1 MNDFDH
7 YYLYKLKNRYIM
19 ASITD
24 HVIKLQEL
32 TQRNL
37 EILQTLNDSFFTN
50 QNHLSVMVGGNHYAI
65 PSFISLENKI
75 NSLTANFENL
85 VNAPETGEAFFDFNG
100 NTRAIQVRSYT
111 STPNSLVLDLSK
123 LLRFCFIVDIF

>member
-1 MNDFDH
+1 
-7 YYLYKLKNRYIM
+7 M

-32 TQRNL
+32 TQKNL
-37 EILQTLNDSFFTN
+37 EILQALNDSFFTN
-50 QNHLSVMVGGNHYAI
+50 QNHLSVMIGGNRYAI

-100 NTRAIQVRSYT
+100 NSRAIQVRSYT
-111 STPNSLVLDLSK
+111 STPASLVLSPVTD
-123 LLRFCFIVDIF
+123 FNIEQNDIFKDDILIKR